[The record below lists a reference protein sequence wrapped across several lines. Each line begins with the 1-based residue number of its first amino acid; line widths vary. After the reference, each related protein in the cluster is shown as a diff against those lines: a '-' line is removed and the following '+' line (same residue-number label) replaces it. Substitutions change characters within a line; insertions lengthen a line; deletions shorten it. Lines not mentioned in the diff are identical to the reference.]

1 MNVSITAQRE
11 TDLAWLRWLLA
22 PEIKEYKVS
31 CYVGGTGSGT
41 ISTARTIVGVHLEPV
56 IAVVNSGT
64 TDPQKVAEDE
74 SIIRELLG
82 MAAPASL
89 WRLCVA
95 VPAVE
100 AWILSDAKLMK
111 QLFGGPLPNGEKS
124 RLPQDPKAAME
135 QLFKQA
141 GAMYTPAAIQRVTKK
156 QDASLLREREPVRS
170 IRQYVEELAAIST
183 LPLR

>member
-1 MNVSITAQRE
+1 MVRRPSFPLI
-11 TDLAWLRWLLA
+11 A
-22 PEIKEYKVS
+22 PI
-31 CYVGGTGSGT
+31 
-41 ISTARTIVGVHLEPV
+41 
-56 IAVVNSGT
+56 
-64 TDPQKVAEDE
+64 
-74 SIIRELLG
+74 
-82 MAAPASL
+82 APASL

-100 AWILSDAKLMK
+100 AWILSDTKLMK

-124 RLPQDPKAAME
+124 RLVQDPKAAME

-141 GAMYTPAAIQRVTKK
+141 GAKYTPAAIQRRTRK

-170 IRQYVEELAAIST
+170 IRQYVEELAAITS

>member
-1 MNVSITAQRE
+1 MKVYLVAERR
-11 TDLAWLRWLLA
+11 TDLAWLQWLLA
-22 PEIKEYKVS
+22 PELKKYKVS
-31 CYVGGTGSGT
+31 CYAGGVQSGA
-41 ISTARTIVGVHLEPV
+41 ISAGRSIVGVHLQPV
-56 IAVVNSGT
+56 IVVVNSST
-64 TDPQKVAEDE
+64 TDPEKVAEDE
-74 SIIRELLG
+74 GIMRELLG
-82 MAAPASL
+82 SVAPASL

-124 RLPQDPKAAME
+124 RLVQDPKAAME
-135 QLFKQA
+135 QLFQQA
-141 GAMYTPAAIQRVTKK
+141 GAKYTPAAIQRLTRK

-170 IRQYVEELAAIST
+170 IRQYVEELAAITS

>member
-1 MNVSITAQRE
+1 MNVSIATQLE

-22 PEIKEYKVS
+22 PEIKEYKIT
-31 CYVGGTGSGT
+31 CYFGGTQSAA
-41 ISTARTIVGVHLEPV
+41 ISLGRSIVGVRLEPV
-56 IAVVNSGT
+56 IVVVNSGT
-64 TDPQKVAEDE
+64 TDPEKVAEDE
-74 SIIRELLG
+74 GDMRWLLG
-82 MAAPASL
+82 RAAPPSL

-124 RLPQDPKAAME
+124 RLVQDPKAAME

-141 GAMYTPAAIQRVTKK
+141 GAKYTPAAIQRVTKK